1 MYLLDANFI
10 KKKKMSSFNSKST
23 VSNRQLACRNKKKSI
38 AFFSGYLFKFQ
49 KKSEQIGL

>member
-1 MYLLDANFI
+1 MYLLHANFL
-10 KKKKMSSFNSKST
+10 KKKKMSSLNSKST
-23 VSNRQLACRNKKKSI
+23 ASNRQLACRNKKSI